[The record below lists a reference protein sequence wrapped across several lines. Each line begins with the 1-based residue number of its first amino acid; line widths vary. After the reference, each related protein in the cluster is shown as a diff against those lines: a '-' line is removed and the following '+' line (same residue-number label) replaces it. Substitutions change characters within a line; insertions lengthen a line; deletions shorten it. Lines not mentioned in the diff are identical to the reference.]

1 MKGDTFME
9 SYMDRQAMVDALSDN
24 KDLWDVVV
32 IGGGATGLGVAID
45 AATRG
50 YKTILLEQ
58 SDFSKGTSS
67 RSTKL
72 VHGGVRYLKQGNL
85 SLVLEALHER
95 GIMMRNAPHL
105 ISNQAFIVPNY
116 DWWEGPFYGIG
127 MKVYDMLAGKLGM
140 RPSRNLSVREVLKR
154 IPTLE
159 PKGLKGGVIY
169 YDGQFDDS
177 RLAVNMAQT
186 VSDYGGIPLNYMEV
200 VSLQKTKRT
209 IAGVTAKDVET
220 GKIYDIPAR
229 VVVNATGAFVD
240 GILKMDDPQAVNIV
254 SPSQGVHL
262 IVDKKFLPGRAA
274 VMVPHTDDG
283 RVLFAVPWHHKVV
296 LGTTDTKIDKVSLE
310 PRAQEEEIDFI
321 LKHACRYLSQ
331 DPDRSDVLSVFAGI
345 RPLIK
350 MGDGKNTA
358 ELSRDHNLFI
368 SPSGLVTITGGKWTT
383 YRKMAQDTID
393 QAAVVAGLERRPSVT
408 ENKRIH
414 GWLKNV
420 DPADPHGYYGSD
432 ILRIRRLIA
441 EEPSLGERLHR
452 ELPYLKAEVVWG
464 VRHEMARTVED
475 VLSRRTRALL
485 LNARASMEMAPVV
498 AELMADEL
506 KRNKAWQKKEVATYR
521 KLAAGYL
528 PTL

>member
-1 MKGDTFME
+1 
-9 SYMDRQAMVDALSDN
+9 MDRQMMIDALSDD
-24 KDLWDVVV
+24 KQLWDVVV

-45 AATRG
+45 AVTRG
-50 YKTILLEQ
+50 YKTVLLEQ
-58 SDFSKGTSS
+58 DDFSKGTSS

-95 GIMMRNAPHL
+95 GIMIQNAPHL

-127 MKVYDMLAGKLGM
+127 MKVYDMLAGRLGL

-159 PKGLKGGVIY
+159 PKGLRGGVIY

-186 VSDYGGIPLNYMEV
+186 VADYGGIPLNYTEV
-200 VSLQKTKRT
+200 IGLLKKEGAV
-209 IAGVTAKDVET
+209 AGVSAKDVET
-220 GKIYDIPAR
+220 GEIHHIAAR

-240 GILKMDDPQAVNIV
+240 GILRMDDPQAAKIV
-254 SPSQGVHL
+254 TPSQGVHL

-274 VMVPHTDDG
+274 IMVPHTDDG
-283 RVLFAVPWHHKVV
+283 RVLFAVPWHNKVI
-296 LGTTDTKIDKVSLE
+296 LGTTDTQIDEVSLE
-310 PRAQEEEIDFI
+310 PRAMEEEIDFI
-321 LKHACRYLSQ
+321 LTHACRYLSQ
-331 DPDRSDVLSVFAGI
+331 DPERKDVLSVFAGI

-350 MGDGKNTA
+350 MGDDKSTA

-393 QAAVVAGLERRPSVT
+393 QAAVVAGLERRPCVT
-408 ENKRIH
+408 ENMRIH
-414 GWLKNV
+414 GWLKNIN
-420 DPADPHGYYGSD
+420 PQEPLGYYGSD
-432 ILRIRRLIA
+432 VLRIRRMIDEA
-441 EEPSLGERLHR
+441 PALGERLYKD
-452 ELPYLKAEVVWG
+452 LPYLKAEVVWA
-464 VRHEMARTVED
+464 VRNEMARTIED

-498 AELMADEL
+498 AELMAAEL
-506 KRNKAWQKKEVATYR
+506 KKNKTWQKKQVAAYR

-528 PTL
+528 PALKKEITD

>member
-1 MKGDTFME
+1 ME
-9 SYMDRQAMVDALSDN
+9 SYMARQTMIDALGDE
-24 KDLWDVVV
+24 KDLWDVAV

-45 AATRG
+45 AVTRG

-95 GIMMRNAPHL
+95 GIMMQNAPHL
-105 ISNQAFIVPNY
+105 VSNQAFIVPNY

-127 MKVYDMLAGKLGM
+127 MKVYDMLAGKLGL

-186 VSDYGGIPLNYMEV
+186 IAEHGGVCLNYMEV
-200 VSLQKTKRT
+200 VSLLKTKRVVG
-209 IAGVTAKDVET
+209 GVTAKDVER
-220 GKIYDIPAR
+220 GKIYEIPAR

-240 GILKMDDPQAVNIV
+240 GILKMDNPQAANII

-283 RVLFAVPWHHKVV
+283 RVLFAVPWHNKVV
-296 LGTTDTKIDKVSLE
+296 LGTTDTKIDEVSLE
-310 PRAQEEEIDFI
+310 PRALEEEIDFI
-321 LKHACRYLSQ
+321 LTHACRYLSQ
-331 DPDRSDVLSVFAGI
+331 DPQRSDVQSVFAGI
-345 RPLIK
+345 RPLIR
-350 MGDGKNTA
+350 MGDGKSTA
-358 ELSRDHNLFI
+358 ELSRDHSLFI
-368 SPSGLVTITGGKWTT
+368 SQSGLVTITGGKWTT
-383 YRKMAQDTID
+383 YRKMAEDTIN
-393 QAAVVAGLERRPSVT
+393 QAAVVAGLERRPCIT
-408 ENKRIH
+408 ENMRIH
-414 GWLKNV
+414 GWLKNIN
-420 DPADPHGYYGSD
+420 PADPLGHYGSD
-432 ILRIRRLIA
+432 LLHIRRLIT
-441 EEPSLGERLHR
+441 EEPTLGERLHK
-452 ELPYLKAEVVWG
+452 ELPYLKAEVIWG

-475 VLSRRTRALL
+475 VLARRTRALL
-485 LNARASMEMAPVV
+485 LNAKASMEMASTV
-498 AELMADEL
+498 AEMMADEM
-506 KRNKAWQKKEVATYR
+506 KKNKAWQKKQVTDYR
-521 KLAAGYL
+521 KLAEGYL
-528 PTL
+528 PKMEG